1 MSISHAV
8 NKIYSEF
15 AYLYPNAS
23 TAEPGFSHGV
33 ILTIGFPNIFC
44 CKEIVRKNQFQLRNE
59 FWGYFE
65 IVPFRSNPTKVCS
78 PDNQLL

>member
-1 MSISHAV
+1 MLLTKYIQNLHTFTPTLV
-8 NKIYSEF
+8 Q
-15 AYLYPNAS
+15 PNR
-23 TAEPGFSHGV
+23 GLSHGV
-33 ILTIGFPNIFC
+33 ILTIGFSNIFC

-65 IVPFRSNPTKVCS
+65 IVPFRSYPTKVYS